1 MAIIRTFGII
11 LILLGGFLAYGM
23 IGSALP
29 MIFGVKTEATIVAT
43 KRVDDKR
50 FTYVYYPVFKFIY
63 KNKTVEVVDDSGD
76 VMKNSVGLKKLIYY
90 DENYGISRGFTS
102 SFIIFSFMSASFLSF
117 GLISLLSKEKY
128 LRFRR

>member
-43 KRVDDKR
+43 KRVADKR

-76 VMKNSVGLKKLIYY
+76 VMENSVGLKKLIYY

-102 SFIIFSFMSASFLSF
+102 SFIIFSFISFSFLFF